1 MAAGERTFVERA
13 PRYPFHF
20 PLRYLKSGVSGWR
33 KGETVNISHT
43 GILFSAGEA
52 IAVDSELEIRVQFPN
67 DALLSCSGSVVRSHK
82 WNTAV
87 SIDRSSYSRPSSG

>member
-20 PLRYLKSGVSGWR
+20 PLRYLKPGFSEWQ

-43 GILFSAGEA
+43 GILFSAGETLP
-52 IAVDSELEIRVQFPN
+52 VDSELEIRVQFPN
-67 DALLSCSGSVVRSHK
+67 DALLSCSGPVVRSHK
-82 WNTAV
+82 WSAAV
-87 SIDRSSYSRPSSG
+87 RIDRSTYSRPASG